1 MEMVINTE
9 EGVDVPYEQ
18 INPETLHSML
28 SDYVS
33 REWSE
38 LTDAGFTHEDKI
50 EQVLQQLQEYRAKVL
65 FDLRSNTWNIV
76 SCNNNSTTGNERH
89 EPLS

>member
-1 MEMVINTE
+1 MEDAINNE
-9 EGVDVPYEQ
+9 DGVDVPFEQ
-18 INPETLHSML
+18 INPETLHNML
-28 SDYVS
+28 SNYVS

-50 EQVLQQLQEYRAKVL
+50 EQVLLQLQEGRAKVL

-76 SCNNNSTTGNERH
+76 LCDKNSTAGNERH

>member
-1 MEMVINTE
+1 MEEANNTE

-18 INPETLHSML
+18 INPETLHNML

-38 LTDAGFTHEDKI
+38 LTDAGFTHEGKI
-50 EQVLQQLQEYRAKVL
+50 KQVLLQLKARKAQVL
-65 FDLRSNTWNIV
+65 FDFKTSTWNIV
-76 SCNNNSTTGNERH
+76 VVDSCSKME
-89 EPLS
+89 